1 LLKLDNILNAAIG
14 KESFSLPKQMIITG
28 SLKTDAPGQIAG
40 VVNGDVT
47 VNSRVVILKDG
58 IVNGDI
64 SAEELIVFGKING
77 NVNRCNKMIVQ
88 SGAVINGNI
97 NTVEIHVEKD
107 AIIEGLVTKS
117 GINMMIT
124 KKKELVRKN
133 ESTIEH
139 TETRIEEKSEIKE
152 RQTWF

>member
-1 LLKLDNILNAAIG
+1 MIKFDNILNAAIG
-14 KESFSLPKQMIITG
+14 KESFSVPKQMIITG

-88 SGAVINGNI
+88 SGAIIKGNI
-97 NTVEIHVEKD
+97 TTVEIHVEKD
-107 AIIEGLVTKS
+107 AIIEGVVSKS
-117 GINMMIT
+117 GVHMVVN
-124 KKKELVRKN
+124 KKKELVRKSETDN
-133 ESTIEH
+133 EH
-139 TETRIEEKSEIKE
+139 
-152 RQTWF
+152 